1 MSNNSHNIA
10 LAAVMFG
17 SVYLNSIAL
26 QNLQETLT
34 IHQNQNITKN
44 LSLPLYISYTING
57 VIFVSTSTLLITVF
71 TALGK

>member
-57 VIFVSTSTLLITVF
+57 VIFVSTSTLLFTVF